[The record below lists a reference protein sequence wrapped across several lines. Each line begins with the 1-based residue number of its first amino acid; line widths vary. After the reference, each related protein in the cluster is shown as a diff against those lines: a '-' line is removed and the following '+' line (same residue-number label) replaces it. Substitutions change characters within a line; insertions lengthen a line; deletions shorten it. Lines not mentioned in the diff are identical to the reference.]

1 MKSLFSSIF
10 YAAFAASSLATT
22 GLAADEVVNVYS
34 SRHYDVDDTV
44 HKAFTAKTGIKVQ
57 HVQVKEASQLVER
70 VKAEG
75 AKSEA
80 DVIMTVDI
88 GNLWRADDAGIL
100 AAEQV
105 PGATKQ
111 VSAELRHPE
120 GKWYA
125 VSTRAR
131 VIVYN
136 KDKVKPTEIASYE
149 DLIDAKWKGRVLV
162 RSSNHVYNQSLVAS
176 FLHHNG
182 PEKTNQWVAKVSDNL
197 ARKPEGGDTDQ
208 IKAVAAGIGDVAIVN
223 SYYVARIMKSTKPE
237 DQAVAAKIGVIFPNQ
252 KDRGTHVNV
261 SGAAIAKHAPH
272 KANAIK
278 FVEFL
283 LSDEVQKL
291 YAQENGEY
299 PVTKVA
305 LPAHLAALGTFR
317 PDTASLA
324 TIGQKT
330 PDAVKIMDQSSWR

>member
-1 MKSLFSSIF
+1 MKNPCRIVF
-10 YAAFAASSLATT
+10 YAALAASPLATT
-22 GLAADEVVNVYS
+22 AVAADEVVNIYS

-70 VKAEG
+70 VKYEG

-105 PGATKQ
+105 PGATRQ
-111 VSAELRHPE
+111 ISAELRHPD

-131 VIVYN
+131 VIVYR
-136 KDKVKPTEIASYE
+136 KDKVQPSEIAGYE
-149 DLIDAKWKGRVLV
+149 DLADPKWKGRLLV

-176 FLHHNG
+176 FLHHIG
-182 PEKTNQWVAKVSDNL
+182 PDRTAQWVAKISENL

-208 IKAVAAGIGDVAIVN
+208 IKGVAAGIGDVAIVN

-237 DQAVAAKIGVIFPNQ
+237 DQAVAAKIGVVFPNQ
-252 KDRGTHVNV
+252 KDRGTHINV
-261 SGAAIAKHAPH
+261 SGVAIAKHAPH
-272 KANAIK
+272 RANAIK

-283 LSDEVQKL
+283 LTDEVQAL
-291 YAQENGEY
+291 YAEENGEY
-299 PVTKVA
+299 PVTKIA
-305 LPAHLAALGTFR
+305 LPRHLAVLGTFR

-324 TIGQKT
+324 SIGAKT
-330 PDAVKIMDQSSWR
+330 PEAVKIMDQSSWR